1 MTNDFKKILRFGILA
16 LFFVFIILYAF
27 FRGKALIFGV
37 DIKNVNI
44 IDGATVTESVL
55 DISGVAKNASKITLN
70 GREIVIDKQGNFYEN
85 IALLSGYN
93 IVSIYAEDK
102 FGHKDEENYQLR
114 YSPVVVPQ
122 IEEIE

>member
-1 MTNDFKKILRFGILA
+1 MTTNFKKILKSTVLI

-27 FRGKALIFGV
+27 FRGRALIFGT

-44 IDGATVTESVL
+44 TDGATITESVL
-55 DISGVAKNASKITLN
+55 DITGVAKNASKITLN
-70 GREIVIDKQGNFYEN
+70 GREIVIDKDGNFYES
-85 IALLSGYN
+85 IALISGYN

-114 YSPVVVPQ
+114 YSPIVMPQ